1 MMFCPTLGVPLFT
14 PFVNCRSIS
23 GTGLMTASSSSS
35 SYGKPFSFPGVESG
49 SNTPAAF
56 TCATF
61 VIAPVV
67 VAVAVICRFVLPPT
81 ASVPMVHRPLPD
93 TYAPPLCDT

>member
-1 MMFCPTLGVPLFT
+1 
-14 PFVNCRSIS
+14 
-23 GTGLMTASSSSS
+23 MTASSSSS

-61 VIAPVV
+61 VIAPVAT
-67 VAVAVICRFVLPPT
+67 AVAVIVNDVAPPT
-81 ASVPMVHRPLPD
+81 ASVPMVHSPLPG
-93 TYAPPLCDT
+93 TYAPPPCDT